1 MSLYSTSVSTA
12 IIDPS
17 FSSSR
22 RCEFRIPF
30 KNQAYLPNLRIG
42 NLGLISSQEVPYAL
56 GSGVAAS
63 IARITLLDGEEE
75 LDSLRE
81 VGSWLTF
88 KSFMRP
94 NSEAAS
100 ISLPIEGGAGRG
112 YTSSTTMEIDVPL
125 PRQKFA
131 NTEAA
136 HTQNEHIHT
145 GTLDLR
151 VVFPFLGAI
160 THLSTATFKNLR
172 IVIEY
177 QTDAARMVTQ
187 TAAAMLPLKPT
198 VPILMADEITDQAL
212 ISTLDK
218 QMMSQP
224 VYWDAIEV
232 DRIGLPSTSTA
243 AATATTAPV
252 TQNVSLRS
260 NGFVGKYMKRLLIQK
275 SPQSSSLNVS
285 NDIVQGFGGNGSVSM
300 NQERANLRV
309 NGRSLLGGQGYN
321 TAAQM
326 AMGVADTFGELNVAP
341 YGAIQSV
348 GLDNARILCLNAPA
362 GVAPTFPS
370 ILDQTNVTAQTPRH
384 AATTGQQSYMAFRVD
399 SKVDALQIE
408 YQRVGRFQDT
418 TADIPGQGGTSAAL
432 DLTCYAEISKSM
444 AVGADGWRIQYE

>member
-17 FSSSR
+17 FHSSR

-42 NLGLISSQEVPYAL
+42 NFGLIASAEVEYAL
-56 GSGVAAS
+56 GAGVASS

-100 ISLPIEGGAGRG
+100 ISMPIEGGAGRG
-112 YTSSTTMEIDVPL
+112 YTSSTSMEVTVPI
-125 PRQKFA
+125 PSRKFA
-131 NTEAA
+131 NTAA
-136 HTQNEHIHT
+136 QHSENEHIHT

-177 QTDAARMVTQ
+177 QTDAARLVTNLA
-187 TAAAMLPLKPT
+187 TTLPLKPT
-198 VPILMADEITDQAL
+198 VPILMCDEITDQAL
-212 ISTLDK
+212 IATLDK
-218 QMMSQP
+218 QMMAQP
-224 VYWDAIEV
+224 LYWDAIEV

-243 AATATTAPV
+243 TATATTAPV

-260 NGFVGKYMKRLLIQK
+260 NGFIGKYLKRLLIQK

-326 AMGVADTFGELNVAP
+326 SMGVADTWGELNVAP

-348 GLDNARILCLNAPA
+348 GLDHARTLCLNAPA
-362 GVAPTFPS
+362 GVAPTAPS
-370 ILDQTNVTAQTPRH
+370 VLVQGNVTAGTARH
-384 AATTGQQSYMAFRVD
+384 AATTGQQSYMGFRLD
-399 SKVDALQIE
+399 SRVDALQIE
-408 YQRVGRFQDT
+408 YERTGRFQDA
-418 TADIPGQGGTSAAL
+418 TADVAGQGGTSAAL
-432 DLTCYAEISKSM
+432 DLTCYAEVAKSIT
-444 AVGADGWRIQYE
+444 VGADGWRIAYE